1 MGTMFRCDMYD
12 IKPNFVS
19 IGNLPRCP
27 RQSGTSSRLRR
38 TSFVTCL
45 MRDLSKNNFMSS
57 PAPGDGFPIVT
68 SLTTL
73 FMNRD
78 QLTGTNHIEFSANGP
93 FKYQVA
99 YQNLGLLGDDR
110 EWYFAIA
117 DVASCALPY
126 QLCLPVK
133 I

>member
-1 MGTMFRCDMYD
+1 MPVHRYD
-12 IKPNFVS
+12 
-19 IGNLPRCP
+19 
-27 RQSGTSSRLRR
+27 
-38 TSFVTCL
+38 
-45 MRDLSKNNFMSS
+45 RDLSKNNFMSS

-68 SLTTL
+68 SLSTL

-117 DVASCALPY
+117 AVASCALPY